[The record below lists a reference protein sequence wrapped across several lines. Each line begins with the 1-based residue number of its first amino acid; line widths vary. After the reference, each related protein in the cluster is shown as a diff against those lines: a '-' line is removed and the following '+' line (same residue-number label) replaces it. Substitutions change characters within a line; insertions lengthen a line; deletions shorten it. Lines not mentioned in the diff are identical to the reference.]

1 MSSKS
6 ELRAR
11 KDKAALIQSGRLME
25 RRFDREQQ
33 EYQAEIAELQAKLE
47 EAQREATMAKGGGGA
62 MKELQ
67 KELADLRLSLAEAE
81 AALVASQG
89 ERDAATKERDDVLA
103 GRPGASQAVLR
114 KETERAKEL
123 ESQIKQ
129 LQDKLAQAEKRTL
142 EASTGTGSNNEQV
155 AALEKKMQ
163 ETERRC
169 ADMQKDAAK
178 AVEGLADLRVK
189 LAELEELKTRE
200 TQRRTRQLKHAE
212 ERAERMREELITVWE
227 ASNRQH
233 FSEAGKN
240 KFVNK
245 ALDLEKDLQA
255 AQKRIVQLEDKG
267 LEGKVVATERIAK
280 RFFELLEFFRIS
292 EDDAAKLV
300 KDGVSWPAAGAG
312 PQNLKELMQALAM
325 APPPPAPVAA
335 PAKPT
340 PPSPPKEEPKPAPPP
355 LSAKEQN
362 QVKKLEA
369 TIRSHEG
376 KITELEKAVK
386 FKSDEIITLEAD
398 RQRLEDE
405 VAKQKSK
412 MLLAERDAQERNDE
426 LIQVKGRK
434 DKEATELEK
443 ERTKLKHEVERQ
455 KRRAEDA
462 LAENKKIITE
472 HATQLEQLEKERDE
486 AEASLA
492 RLVERQ
498 DRTKAEHEATMN
510 QLVSRIQLLEAA
522 GAGAGIATDA
532 SGTRALDKERG
543 KNQSDLAFFR
553 RQVEELLETAR
564 IKEEE
569 HVRQMDSK
577 IKELELLEAERDRYR
592 DEVNAARETVDRLE
606 ARVSKPMSRG
616 ASRSGSPAPTNGG
629 PPATPEKKKPGR
641 ADSSDK
647 GEELSWSQQQKTA
660 VVESLEK
667 ERTRLEGELATQ
679 TRIAEQALVEAG
691 AQRAELEQ
699 LRAAKA
705 TASGDWEA
713 ERHRLEVEL
722 GSQATLAFER
732 ARELDAERER
742 MANLVRQISELEKER
757 NTLRTEL
764 SVRENGHS
772 YPSSLHTHSHSLSH
786 SKVVGAQFDGNVA
799 PGAPFVD
806 TRRFACLLHHNPA
819 NISSTTHPQ
828 TARRLARLSRCR
840 SRSPPRQRASPHS
853 AASSRLPP
861 LRPARRPSSRVR
873 CASSSSTC
881 ARRTASSTRRCS
893 RSGTRT

>member
-89 ERDAATKERDDVLA
+89 ERDAATKERDDVLT

-129 LQDKLAQAEKRTL
+129 LQDKLAQAEKRAL

-169 ADMQKDAAK
+169 ADMQKDAVK
-178 AVEGLADLRVK
+178 AVEGLADLKVK
-189 LAELEELKTRE
+189 LVELEELKTRE

-312 PQNLKELMQALAM
+312 PQNLKELMQ
-325 APPPPAPVAA
+325 
-335 PAKPT
+335 
-340 PPSPPKEEPKPAPPP
+340 EPKPAPPP

-386 FKSDEIITLEAD
+386 SKSDEIITLEAD

-434 DKEATELEK
+434 DKEATDS
-443 ERTKLKHEVERQ
+443 RRSATRP
-455 KRRAEDA
+455 RRA
-462 LAENKKIITE
+462 
-472 HATQLEQLEKERDE
+472 
-486 AEASLA
+486 
-492 RLVERQ
+492 
-498 DRTKAEHEATMN
+498 
-510 QLVSRIQLLEAA
+510 
-522 GAGAGIATDA
+522 
-532 SGTRALDKERG
+532 
-543 KNQSDLAFFR
+543 
-553 RQVEELLETAR
+553 
-564 IKEEE
+564 
-569 HVRQMDSK
+569 
-577 IKELELLEAERDRYR
+577 
-592 DEVNAARETVDRLE
+592 
-606 ARVSKPMSRG
+606 
-616 ASRSGSPAPTNGG
+616 
-629 PPATPEKKKPGR
+629 
-641 ADSSDK
+641 
-647 GEELSWSQQQKTA
+647 W
-660 VVESLEK
+660 
-667 ERTRLEGELATQ
+667 
-679 TRIAEQALVEAG
+679 
-691 AQRAELEQ
+691 
-699 LRAAKA
+699 
-705 TASGDWEA
+705 
-713 ERHRLEVEL
+713 
-722 GSQATLAFER
+722 
-732 ARELDAERER
+732 
-742 MANLVRQISELEKER
+742 
-757 NTLRTEL
+757 
-764 SVRENGHS
+764 
-772 YPSSLHTHSHSLSH
+772 
-786 SKVVGAQFDGNVA
+786 
-799 PGAPFVD
+799 
-806 TRRFACLLHHNPA
+806 
-819 NISSTTHPQ
+819 
-828 TARRLARLSRCR
+828 
-840 SRSPPRQRASPHS
+840 RASS
-853 AASSRLPP
+853 NA
-861 LRPARRPSSRVR
+861 
-873 CASSSSTC
+873 
-881 ARRTASSTRRCS
+881 RTAPRRSTRR
-893 RSGTRT
+893 R